1 METVRKGQ
9 HWGVLHFKE
18 NFTSAIYD
26 RMFGLAELKIPSE
39 DTLDRSEV
47 HAWLDMTNQQVGYTI
62 QLRLAEAYQ
71 AFSKGL
77 LGACEL
83 PEDIANIPVA
93 FEEPI
98 YGSNSPTFTEFMA
111 PGVILSITYFMA
123 VGMTSLAF
131 VLERKEGLLDRSW
144 VAGVTATEVMVS
156 HVVCQFVVMLAQ
168 VCLVLVFMI
177 YVFEVPARGPMVWIV
192 TLTLMQGI
200 CGMAFG
206 LVISALCD
214 NEQARE
220 AKFACYGMND
230 KTESSPNRIS
240 GRHPT
245 CPRLF
250 LPQLAPLWHYLAAGG
265 NAAGFALPQLHPP
278 ADVCLRGH
286 ARNPQQRLGSRL
298 DAGTTTNMCGSTGLT
313 NMGHMAIN
321 ITRKPL
327 FRYTVDFWS
336 PLAGSR

>member
-1 METVRKGQ
+1 METVRKGK

-18 NFTSAIYD
+18 NFTNAIYD
-26 RMFGLAELKIPSE
+26 RMFGLAELKIPDE

-71 AFSKGL
+71 SFSKGL

-168 VCLVLVFMI
+168 VCLVLIFMI
-177 YVFEVPARGPMVWIV
+177 YVFEVPARGPLIWIV

-220 AKFACYGMND
+220 PTND
-230 KTESSPNRIS
+230 TFDSSAS
-240 GRHPT
+240 
-245 CPRLF
+245 
-250 LPQLAPLWHYLAAGG
+250 A
-265 NAAGFALPQLHPP
+265 
-278 ADVCLRGH
+278 
-286 ARNPQQRLGSRL
+286 S
-298 DAGTTTNMCGSTGLT
+298 
-313 NMGHMAIN
+313 
-321 ITRKPL
+321 K
-327 FRYTVDFWS
+327 
-336 PLAGSR
+336 

>member
-220 AKFACYGMND
+220 AKFPCRILYDMNVE
-230 KTESSPNRIS
+230 TESSVPLQIKFQDAIQLALGSFYPNLLLS
-240 GRHPT
+240 GIIWPLEGMPQVLRY
-245 CPRLF
+245 LSYI
-250 LPQLAPLWHYLAAGG
+250 LPQTFACEAMRGILSRGWGLGWMQVQLQTCAEAPG
-265 NAAGFALPQLHPP
+265 
-278 ADVCLRGH
+278 
-286 ARNPQQRLGSRL
+286 
-298 DAGTTTNMCGSTGLT
+298 
-313 NMGHMAIN
+313 
-321 ITRKPL
+321 
-327 FRYTVDFWS
+327 
-336 PLAGSR
+336 

>member
-230 KTESSPNRIS
+230 KLSPLPIEFQDAIQLALGSFYPNLLLS
-240 GRHPT
+240 GIIWPLEGMPQVLRY
-245 CPRLF
+245 LSYI
-250 LPQLAPLWHYLAAGG
+250 LPQT
-265 NAAGFALPQLHPP
+265 FACEAMRGILSRGWGLGWMQVQLQTC
-278 ADVCLRGH
+278 AE
-286 ARNPQQRLGSRL
+286 A
-298 DAGTTTNMCGSTGLT
+298 TG
-313 NMGHMAIN
+313 
-321 ITRKPL
+321 
-327 FRYTVDFWS
+327 
-336 PLAGSR
+336 

>member
-230 KTESSPNRIS
+230 KTEPSPKSNFRTPSNLPSALSTPTCSSLASS
-240 GRHPT
+240 GRWRGCRRFCAT
-245 CPRLF
+245 SATSSRRRLPARPCAESSAEAGVSAGCRYNYKHVRKQRVNRHG
-250 LPQLAPLWHYLAAGG
+250 PQ
-265 NAAGFALPQLHPP
+265 
-278 ADVCLRGH
+278 GH
-286 ARNPQQRLGSRL
+286 
-298 DAGTTTNMCGSTGLT
+298 
-313 NMGHMAIN
+313 
-321 ITRKPL
+321 
-327 FRYTVDFWS
+327 
-336 PLAGSR
+336 

>member
-1 METVRKGQ
+1 M
-9 HWGVLHFKE
+9 
-18 NFTSAIYD
+18 
-26 RMFGLAELKIPSE
+26 
-39 DTLDRSEV
+39 
-47 HAWLDMTNQQVGYTI
+47 
-62 QLRLAEAYQ
+62 
-71 AFSKGL
+71 
-77 LGACEL
+77 
-83 PEDIANIPVA
+83 PVA
-93 FEEPI
+93 FEEPV

-220 AKFACYGMND
+220 AKFPCRILYDMNVE
-230 KTESSPNRIS
+230 TESSVPLQIKFQDAIQLALGSFYPNLLLS
-240 GRHPT
+240 GIIWPLEGMPQVLRY
-245 CPRLF
+245 LSYI
-250 LPQLAPLWHYLAAGG
+250 LPQTFACEAMRGILSRGWGLGWMQVQLQTCAEAPG
-265 NAAGFALPQLHPP
+265 
-278 ADVCLRGH
+278 
-286 ARNPQQRLGSRL
+286 
-298 DAGTTTNMCGSTGLT
+298 
-313 NMGHMAIN
+313 
-321 ITRKPL
+321 
-327 FRYTVDFWS
+327 
-336 PLAGSR
+336 

>member
-220 AKFACYGMND
+220 AKFPCRILYDMNVE
-230 KTESSPNRIS
+230 TESSVPLQIKFQDAIQLALGSFYPNLLLS
-240 GRHPT
+240 GIIWPLEGMPQVLRY
-245 CPRLF
+245 LSYI
-250 LPQLAPLWHYLAAGG
+250 LPQT
-265 NAAGFALPQLHPP
+265 FACEAMRGILSRGWGLGWMQVQLQTC
-278 ADVCLRGH
+278 AE
-286 ARNPQQRLGSRL
+286 A
-298 DAGTTTNMCGSTGLT
+298 TG
-313 NMGHMAIN
+313 
-321 ITRKPL
+321 
-327 FRYTVDFWS
+327 
-336 PLAGSR
+336 